1 VENHPLSRSETITPP
16 RFLRL
21 CKKIHFDISV
31 TACGNAPG
39 TKKSCREKTF
49 SGQKTYRKKPG
60 GVRRVK
66 VKWGQSMQIKIRQ
79 PVAFDV
85 TPAEENLAIR
95 FITENEHEAIVTIS
109 RDLLPDLIARLQEI
123 ENEDETPAA
132 EPEQP
137 EIAKDDETRRVLLRA
152 LSASVTRAA

>member
-1 VENHPLSRSETITPP
+1 MRQCAGDEKFLPGENLFRPENVQEEAR
-16 RFLRL
+16 
-21 CKKIHFDISV
+21 
-31 TACGNAPG
+31 
-39 TKKSCREKTF
+39 
-49 SGQKTYRKKPG
+49 

-85 TPAEENLAIR
+85 TPGEENFAIR

-132 EPEQP
+132 EPEKP